1 MRWRTACPASPC
13 RTVRPAIRPSSAPS
27 YVLRALGLEDSLA
40 RRALRITL
48 GRYTGA
54 ADVDYLL
61 QGVRSALS

>member
-1 MRWRTACPASPC
+1 MRWPSACPASPC
-13 RTVRPAIRPSSAPS
+13 RPVRPAIPPSSAPS
-27 YVLRALGLEDSLA
+27 YVL
-40 RRALRITL
+40 RALRITL